1 VGEVESV
8 DGREDALAVP
18 GVHSCWIRVKVGD
31 QVTTLRSSFDRVLA
45 VRAEGHTPAQAL
57 ATAQA
62 AIGHVSIKIRPA
74 V

>member
-1 VGEVESV
+1 
-8 DGREDALAVP
+8 
-18 GVHSCWIRVKVGD
+18 
-31 QVTTLRSSFDRVLA
+31 VLA